1 VVFLG
6 TKTQKKIRNAAPLIN
21 ASSKFPVSSML
32 GRIARAER
40 QFSALL
46 LALSIGI
53 PRYSSQE
60 MRRMVAISCNH
71 QLCSSR
77 DKKRSRPRFLGLPGG
92 QQLTPVDAL
101 PYIGHECRQ
110 WEKFELCRR

>member
-1 VVFLG
+1 MSHHWQARPLNPKNFPRVRG
-6 TKTQKKIRNAAPLIN
+6 IPRNENAEKIRNAAPLIN

-32 GRIARAER
+32 GQIARAER

-60 MRRMVAISCNH
+60 NAAHGCNLL
-71 QLCSSR
+71 Q
-77 DKKRSRPRFLGLPGG
+77 P
-92 QQLTPVDAL
+92 PVV
-101 PYIGHECRQ
+101 
-110 WEKFELCRR
+110 